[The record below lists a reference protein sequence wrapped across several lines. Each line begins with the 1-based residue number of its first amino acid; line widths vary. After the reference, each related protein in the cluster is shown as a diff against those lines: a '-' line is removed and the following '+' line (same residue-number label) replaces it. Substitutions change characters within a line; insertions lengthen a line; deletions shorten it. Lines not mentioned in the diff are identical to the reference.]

1 MPLVDAGAHDCSGQ
15 HGLLFGMRKCR
26 VVLAYMVYGKLQFRW
41 ALQLSLLML
50 YIQVHPSIGTYTYQC
65 PLDKYQELIAD
76 L

>member
-1 MPLVDAGAHDCSGQ
+1 MC
-15 HGLLFGMRKCR
+15 KCR

-50 YIQVHPSIGTYTYQC
+50 YIEVHPSIGTYTYQC